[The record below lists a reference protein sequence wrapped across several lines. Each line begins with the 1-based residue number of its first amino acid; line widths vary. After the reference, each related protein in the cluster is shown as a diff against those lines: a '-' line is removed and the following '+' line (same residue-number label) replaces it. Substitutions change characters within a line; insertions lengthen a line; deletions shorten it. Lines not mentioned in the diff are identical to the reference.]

1 MDLSTLHVTHDIH
14 DLDLDVIHSFLASAY
29 WSVDIPKETVW
40 QAIQH
45 SLCTGLFF
53 NGQQIGFA
61 RAITDYATF
70 AYIADVFILAPYR
83 GQGLSKPL
91 LSALFDQLDRLNLRR
106 VLLMTSDAQGVY
118 RQFGFSELSHPDHA
132 MEKFNPTVYR
142 QM

>member
-45 SLCTGLFF
+45 SLCTGLFL

-70 AYIADVFILAPYR
+70 AYIADV
-83 GQGLSKPL
+83 LSW
-91 LSALFDQLDRLNLRR
+91 RLIAVRDCLNHYCQHYLIN
-106 VLLMTSDAQGVY
+106 SII
-118 RQFGFSELSHPDHA
+118 
-132 MEKFNPTVYR
+132 
-142 QM
+142 